1 MYDLKSPNLGLG
13 IFHAVYPVLRWSV
26 QCDDSVKDFHLWAI
40 FNPHQ
45 HLDPNKLHHISSPGF
60 ILYLVLVS
68 GCGDLELCNALHCF
82 GQFEAGHD
90 SNFKQQKYL
99 QQLSLQKMQK
109 LESSNPHMLGTIS
122 LPSRHTK
129 KGCFFSL
136 SRIKYDQTPFLP
148 TTGKTLCS
156 NAQYHCIHS

>member
-1 MYDLKSPNLGLG
+1 MQSIQSWDGPCNVMTRSKTSTYGLSLTLINTWTQINYITSLVPDSSYILCWYPGAG
-13 IFHAVYPVLRWSV
+13 I
-26 QCDDSVKDFHLWAI
+26 
-40 FNPHQ
+40 
-45 HLDPNKLHHISSPGF
+45 
-60 ILYLVLVS
+60 
-68 GCGDLELCNALHCF
+68 LELCNALHCF

-99 QQLSLQKMQK
+99 QQLSLQKIQK